1 MAALPRAGRHQEG
14 GHRRGPA
21 EDRRDVR
28 FQRPRGQW
36 TSPGDRPAARPQSR
50 RGHTSTSDLRVRV
63 AYQGEPGAYS
73 DEAVSAVFP
82 GAEAVGFPTFRLTFD
97 ALAMGA
103 VEAAVLPVENSSA
116 GIVQEVSDLLWELP
130 GLRIVREHV
139 QPVRHCL
146 LGWPGPVERALSHP
160 QAVAQCERYLHS
172 RQIRSVAFHDTAG
185 AARAVAEQRQPG
197 TAAIASKAA
206 AASYGLYVLA
216 ESIQDD
222 AENRTR
228 FVVVEKGDPARPS
241 KASQGWKGSIAFVT
255 AHRPG
260 SLAHA
265 LDCFARRSVNL
276 SRLDSRP
283 ILGRPFE
290 YRFYLDFSINGEA
303 AAAEA
308 AEAALSD
315 LEEAS
320 AEIKLFGTYPA
331 S

>member
-1 MAALPRAGRHQEG
+1 MIEQGSPRNHGAASDFAGK
-14 GHRRGPA
+14 
-21 EDRRDVR
+21 
-28 FQRPRGQW
+28 
-36 TSPGDRPAARPQSR
+36 
-50 RGHTSTSDLRVRV
+50 RV

-97 ALAMGA
+97 ALSMGA
-103 VEAAVLPVENSSA
+103 VDSAVLPVENSSA
-116 GIVQEVSDLLWELP
+116 GVVQEVSDLLWELP
-130 GLRIVREHV
+130 GLRVVREHV

-146 LGWPGPVERALSHP
+146 LGWPGPVDRALSHP
-160 QAVAQCERYLHS
+160 QALAQCDRYLHS

-206 AASYGLYVLA
+206 AARYGLYVLA

-222 AENRTR
+222 SENRTR
-228 FVVVEKGDPARPS
+228 FVVVEKGDPARPRQATSGHREADS
-241 KASQGWKGSIAFVT
+241 KWKGSIAFVT

-265 LDCFARRSVNL
+265 LDCFAQRSVNL
-276 SRLDSRP
+276 TRLDSRP

-303 AAAEA
+303 SAPEA
-308 AEAALSD
+308 AEAALSA

-331 S
+331 F

>member
-28 FQRPRGQW
+28 FQWPRGQW
-36 TSPGDRPAARPQSR
+36 TSPRDRSVARPQSR
-50 RGHTSTSDLRVRV
+50 RGHASTHDLRVRV

-73 DEAVSAVFP
+73 DEAVSALFP

-103 VEAAVLPVENSSA
+103 VDAAVLPVENSSA
-116 GIVQEVSDLLWELP
+116 GVVQEVSDLLWELP
-130 GLRIVREHV
+130 GLRVVREHV

-160 QAVAQCERYLHS
+160 QALAQCDRYLHS
-172 RQIRSVAFHDTAG
+172 RQIRSVAFHD
-185 AARAVAEQRQPG
+185 
-197 TAAIASKAA
+197 
-206 AASYGLYVLA
+206 
-216 ESIQDD
+216 
-222 AENRTR
+222 
-228 FVVVEKGDPARPS
+228 PARPRE
-241 KASQGWKGSIAFVT
+241 ATAGWKGSIAFVT

-265 LDCFARRSVNL
+265 LDCFAQRSVNL
-276 SRLDSRP
+276 TRLDSRP

-290 YRFYLDFSINGEA
+290 YRFYLDFSINGEVSAA

-308 AEAALSD
+308 ALSA

-320 AEIKLFGTYPA
+320 AEIKLFGVYPA

>member
-1 MAALPRAGRHQEG
+1 
-14 GHRRGPA
+14 
-21 EDRRDVR
+21 VK
-28 FQRPRGQW
+28 
-36 TSPGDRPAARPQSR
+36 
-50 RGHTSTSDLRVRV
+50 V

-73 DEAVSAVFP
+73 EEAVNAVYP
-82 GAEAVGFPTFRLTFD
+82 EASAVGFATFRLTFE
-97 ALAMGA
+97 ALSMGA
-103 VEAAVLPVENSSA
+103 VDAAVLPVENSSA

-130 GLRIVREHV
+130 DMRVVREHV
-139 QPVRHCL
+139 HPVRHYL

-160 QAVAQCERYLHS
+160 QALAQCDRYLHS
-172 RQIRSVAFHDTAG
+172 RQIRPVAFHDTAG

-206 AASYGLYVLA
+206 AKRYGLYVLA

-222 AENRTR
+222 SENRTR
-228 FVVVEKGDPARPS
+228 FVVVEKGAPARPRD
-241 KASQGWKGSIAFVT
+241 ASPGWKGSIAFVT

-265 LDCFARRSVNL
+265 LDCFARRGVNL
-276 SRLDSRP
+276 TRLDSRP
-283 ILGRPFE
+283 MMGRPFE

-303 AAAEA
+303 SAAAA

-320 AEIKLFGTYPA
+320 AEIKLFGTYPSA
-331 S
+331 K

>member
-1 MAALPRAGRHQEG
+1 MK
-14 GHRRGPA
+14 
-21 EDRRDVR
+21 
-28 FQRPRGQW
+28 
-36 TSPGDRPAARPQSR
+36 
-50 RGHTSTSDLRVRV
+50 V

-73 DEAVSAVFP
+73 EEAASAVFP
-82 GAEAVGFPTFRLTFD
+82 DATAVGFPTFRLTFE
-97 ALAMGA
+97 ALAIGA
-103 VEAAVLPVENSSA
+103 VDAAVLPVENSSA

-130 GLRIVREHV
+130 GLRVVREHIH
-139 QPVRHCL
+139 PVRHYL

-160 QAVAQCERYLHS
+160 QALAQCDRYLHS
-172 RQIRSVAFHDTAG
+172 RQIRPVAFHDTAG

-206 AASYGLYVLA
+206 AKRYGLYILA

-222 AENRTR
+222 SENRTR
-228 FVVVEKGDPARPS
+228 FVVVEKGEPVRPRE
-241 KASQGWKGSIAFVT
+241 ASSGWKGSIAFVT

-265 LDCFARRSVNL
+265 LDCFAQRDVNL
-276 SRLDSRP
+276 TRLDSRP
-283 ILGRPFE
+283 MMGRPFE
-290 YRFYLDFSINGEA
+290 YRFYLDFSINGESA
-303 AAAEA
+303 AASA

-320 AEIKLFGTYPA
+320 AQIKLFGTYPSA